1 MIGIINAE
9 ERFRTLRQTQC
20 VVLQK
25 LTKRR
30 PTTISPLCVH
40 ILPATTSGSAT
51 VVPVNSAVC
60 TPVVNPKSVHPLRTV
75 VNEDCLSHQNQ
86 RKNGSE
92 ADATKN

>member
-30 PTTISPLCVH
+30 PTTISPLYVH

-60 TPVVNPKSVHPLRTV
+60 TPVVNPEVCTPVKDGGKRRLFVTPESKKERI
-75 VNEDCLSHQNQ
+75 
-86 RKNGSE
+86 GS
-92 ADATKN
+92 